1 MSFQD
6 LEAGTLPRRANVSLA
21 SAASQNA
28 AFDQLHSSL
37 SLQVFK
43 INANVQGI
51 LKLVD
56 QLGTSKDTGNIRK
69 ALHDITET
77 TRQMAKRGTED
88 LKKLTTTPTN
98 SSQQKTILDKI
109 SHDFQLSVVAF
120 QRAQQLSAERQRT
133 VVEGIKIAV
142 EEEETRGDEAPLS
155 SGQRQAQLLQ
165 STLTPAEL
173 SFQES
178 IIQEREEDIREI
190 EAGIVELSEIFRD
203 LGTIVQQQGGMID
216 NIETNIT
223 AVADNTREAANE
235 LDIAHEYQRRAGRRA
250 ACLMIVIAIV
260 ICIVLLANGSA

>member
-6 LEAGTLPRRANVSLA
+6 LEAGTLPRRSTLPST
-21 SAASQNA
+21 SAAAPSV

-56 QLGTSKDTGNIRK
+56 QVGTAKDTGNIRK

-77 TRQMAKRGTED
+77 TRQMAKRGTDD
-88 LKKLTTTPTN
+88 LKKLAATVTDSP
-98 SSQQKTILDKI
+98 QQKTALDKV
-109 SHDFQLSVVAF
+109 SHDFQLSIVAF
-120 QRAQQLSAERQRT
+120 QRAQQLSVERQRT

-142 EEEETRGDEAPLS
+142 DEEEVRADEAPTS
-155 SGQRQAQLLQ
+155 PSQRQAQLLQ
-165 STLTPAEL
+165 STLSPAEL

-178 IIQEREEDIREI
+178 LIQEREEDIREI
-190 EAGIVELSEIFRD
+190 EVGIVELSQIFRD

-216 NIETNIT
+216 NIESNIT
-223 AVADNTREAANE
+223 AVADNTREASNE
-235 LDIAHEYQRRAGRRA
+235 LEIAHEYQRRAGRRA
-250 ACLMIVIAIV
+250 ACLMIVVAIV
-260 ICIVLLANGSA
+260 ICVVLLVILS